1 MDAALIW
8 VKTCEKRRADS
19 PLPVMI
25 LRSPSPP
32 SRPGALH
39 AVAADAPTA
48 TVPAWLR
55 RAVADPRNLAGQ
67 EVQDVAILTGAAL
80 GALDAV
86 VRRQEPWAG
95 AWRQRLALKSAVATV
110 RQAGRAEDETALR
123 DAVLLTKAGDDAGP
137 AGRMYLGW
145 LRLVARPAGELLA
158 GQNLAVVLEGFG
170 HDPAKADMLA
180 EFAAG
185 LRECAPTAMLTGAFA
200 IAGQNG
206 LGPDV
211 GCWLVDALLAQ
222 RMGWAHAVPLLGTEA
237 VPGTGSGP
245 SRRAA
250 RPSAAGGAG
259 EGPEWMRALLAA
271 QARAALHAI
280 DLSAD
285 LRRRAERLLAI
296 APKLRA
302 RGAEGIIERLLGED
316 ALVASRSG
324 RNSGI
329 SDRGLRRLF
338 DRLVELDAVR
348 ELTGRPAFRVY
359 GL

>member
-1 MDAALIW
+1 
-8 VKTCEKRRADS
+8 
-19 PLPVMI
+19 MI
-25 LRSPSPP
+25 LRPPSSP
-32 SRPGALH
+32 SRPGALP
-39 AVAADAPTA
+39 AAAALAADAPRATA
-48 TVPAWLR
+48 PAWLR
-55 RAVADPRNLAGQ
+55 RAVADPQSLAGQ
-67 EVQDVAILTGAAL
+67 DVQDVAILAGAAL

-95 AWRQRLALKSAVATV
+95 VWRQRLALKSAVATV
-110 RQAGRAEDETALR
+110 RQAGRVEDETALR
-123 DAVLLTKAGDDAGP
+123 DAVLLTKAGDDVGP

-158 GQNLAVVLEGFG
+158 GQNLAAVLEGFG

-180 EFAAG
+180 ELAAG
-185 LRECAPTAMLTGAFA
+185 LRECAPTAMLTGALA

-211 GCWLVDALLAQ
+211 GSWLVDALLAQ
-222 RMGWAHAVPLLGTEA
+222 RLGWAHAVPLLGTG
-237 VPGTGSGP
+237 PSP

-259 EGPEWMRALLAA
+259 EGPEWMRALLAT
-271 QARAALHAI
+271 QARAALRAI

-285 LRRRAERLLAI
+285 LQRRAERLLAI
-296 APKLRA
+296 APELRA
-302 RGAEGIIERLLGED
+302 RGAEGIIERLLSED
-316 ALVASRSG
+316 ALVASRGG
-324 RNSGI
+324 RNRGI